1 MVTLCFLQDI
11 RKQKKHICYND
22 VNDKFGNYVSREG
35 IYMKNKFWVKILVC
49 LIILIIFL
57 KIPTMF
63 AKPKRVWDK
72 EFNKGSNIKIE
83 ALNNEDTEKLN
94 KLCKIWGFTKYYH
107 PKIVDGSVNW
117 DYELFRVMPK
127 ILEAENTNEVNN
139 VLYKWI
145 NNLGEFQKGNYD
157 DAKEIKVKADTDWIE
172 DKKYLGEDLSS
183 LMMNLSKTYITEREK
198 GYVNYKHEAVKSNFD
213 MEEAY
218 PDMRYDD
225 DGFKL
230 LSLFRYWNIIQYYNP
245 YRDVMG
251 EDWNEVLNEF
261 IPKFLN
267 CNDELSYKLTVAE
280 LTARIHDS
288 HASLM
293 DERKVLFDYFGRNTI
308 PVRFS
313 VVQGKIIVTEK
324 IEKYKMEC
332 NLEPGDIILKVDGRD
347 IFNLIKE
354 KSKYIARSRDEV
366 LVNNFQTK
374 LFGTNKESLMIT
386 IDRDG
391 EILDKEVKCHNID
404 MFKFSGESHKLI
416 DGNIGYINPG
426 LLKKGE
432 IDKIMTEF
440 MNTEGLI
447 IDLRYY
453 PSDFITKSL
462 AEYLLP
468 QEEVFARITMPNRA
482 IPGEFI
488 FMEDQKSG
496 KDNKDYYKG
505 KVIIINNECTQSNAE
520 FTTMSFRNSP
530 NSLVIGEN
538 TIGADGD
545 VAYFKLPGG
554 ITTVMTGLGVYN
566 PDGSETQRVGLTPDI
581 YIKPTIEGI
590 REGRDE
596 LLEKSIDLIKE

>member
-1 MVTLCFLQDI
+1 MDNEEVKEPRKKNKGRWKWVVLVAAILIVTNFAAFFVGTKAAMAIPGMGVSNKDI
-11 RKQKKHICYND
+11 AKSLEGIND
-22 VNDKFGNYVSREG
+22 VSKFKKLFQVRDVLYKLYDGEIDEDALVEGAIKGMTNSLNDPYTVFMNKKEFSDFNEKNEGNYVGVGLQVAAKDEDIVVIAVFAGSPAEKAG
-35 IYMKNKFWVKILVC
+35 IKPGDKI
-49 LIILIIFL
+49 
-57 KIPTMF
+57 K
-63 AKPKRVWDK
+63 
-72 EFNKGSNIKIE
+72 
-83 ALNNEDTEKLN
+83 
-94 KLCKIWGFTKYYH
+94 
-107 PKIVDGSVNW
+107 
-117 DYELFRVMPK
+117 
-127 ILEAENTNEVNN
+127 
-139 VLYKWI
+139 
-145 NNLGEFQKGNYD
+145 
-157 DAKEIKVKADTDWIE
+157 KVADTDVSG
-172 DKKYLGEDLSS
+172 KDLEKAVA
-183 LMMNLSKTYITEREK
+183 LMKNGKVKERVDITLDREGK
-198 GYVNYKHEAVKSNFD
+198 GLYTTEV
-213 MEEAY
+213 
-218 PDMRYDD
+218 
-225 DGFKL
+225 
-230 LSLFRYWNIIQYYNP
+230 
-245 YRDVMG
+245 YRDTIVMQ
-251 EDWNEVLNEF
+251 
-261 IPKFLN
+261 
-267 CNDELSYKLTVAE
+267 TVA
-280 LTARIHDS
+280 
-288 HASLM
+288 
-293 DERKVLFDYFGRNTI
+293 
-308 PVRFS
+308 
-313 VVQGKIIVTEK
+313 
-324 IEKYKMEC
+324 
-332 NLEPGDIILKVDGRD
+332 
-347 IFNLIKE
+347 
-354 KSKYIARSRDEV
+354 
-366 LVNNFQTK
+366 
-374 LFGTNKESLMIT
+374 
-386 IDRDG
+386 G
-391 EILDKEVKCHNID
+391 E
-404 MFKFSGESHKLI
+404 MI